1 MRRGELLLAGRYMG
15 ARRREGFISI
25 VAGFSLIGQ
34 GRLFTA
40 ITAVVVG
47 GTALWGGVGGVV
59 QTLVGVLIVMVLA
72 NGMVLMGISP
82 FVQQIVQGILIIIAV
97 ALSVKR
103 VRLGIVK

>member
-1 MRRGELLLAGRYMG
+1 M
-15 ARRREGFISI
+15 
-25 VAGFSLIGQ
+25 
-34 GRLFTA
+34 
-40 ITAVVVG
+40 
-47 GTALWGGVGGVV
+47 
-59 QTLVGVLIVMVLA
+59 QTLIGVLIVMVLA